1 MLSVSYSH
9 TDKDIKQAN
18 GCMLQTQK
26 KAVYRKCKLESHL
39 HRYYSKPWDWKLS
52 VERNR
57 EEDKDCTLGYYNL
70 KEVEEMKTKQQ
81 DMEKEK
87 LGWKDK
93 KPGKKSVLEDKL
105 KKVYYWQIK

>member
-1 MLSVSYSH
+1 M
-9 TDKDIKQAN
+9 
-18 GCMLQTQK
+18 
-26 KAVYRKCKLESHL
+26 
-39 HRYYSKPWDWKLS
+39 
-52 VERNR
+52 ERNR
-57 EEDKDCTLGYYNL
+57 EEDKHCILGYYNL

-105 KKVYYWQIK
+105 KKYTTDRSSSLLSFYTFRHYFDPYNTLSKKIPQLS